1 MTTLTDQEIIQSFY
15 DALKGVL
22 EDGSNWPSGNGFTV
36 YAYDNMRD
44 YRIEPPRPF
53 LFLGSRGLGDE
64 PTWRPCIIINS
75 STKRVNA
82 EMGTRST
89 LLTVVV
95 NIIARHGGEE
105 SGLSQVLKDALD
117 AVTFTSTDGLTEVVS
132 DTEDGWSEDPYEVP
146 AAIAME
152 GSLRQWLALSATY
165 LLM

>member
-22 EDGSNWPSGNGFTV
+22 EDGSNWASGNSFTV
-36 YAYDNMRD
+36 YRYDNMRAH
-44 YRIEPPRPF
+44 RTEPPRPF

-64 PTWRPCIIINS
+64 PTWRPCIIINA

-95 NIIARHGGEE
+95 NIIARDGGEE
-105 SGLSQVLKDALD
+105 SGLSQVLKEELD
-117 AVTFTSTDGLTEVVS
+117 AVTFTSTDGLTEIVS

-146 AAIAME
+146 AAMAME